1 MTIFTK
7 SLVHFEFISACH
19 GGPVSFFCMWMSS
32 IFHIK
37 FFRGGQTFIPLDGLG
52 GSVKTLCRYGHMRKD
67 LFLGSLVYSTDPE
80 CVDDG
85 HTVLTTVALQ

>member
-1 MTIFTK
+1 MG
-7 SLVHFEFISACH
+7 VHSHSFAC
-19 GGPVSFFCMWMSS
+19 GSPVFSILSFLE
-32 IFHIK
+32 
-37 FFRGGQTFIPLDGLG
+37 GGQTFIPLDGLG
-52 GSVKTLCRYGHMRKD
+52 SSVKTLCRYGHMRKD